1 MLGGGADGDTMP
13 KDILLQMLLDNLKP
27 TATTHKI
34 GQNPKDYKTQLK
46 DYNT

>member
-34 GQNPKDYKTQLK
+34 GQNPKDYKTQPK